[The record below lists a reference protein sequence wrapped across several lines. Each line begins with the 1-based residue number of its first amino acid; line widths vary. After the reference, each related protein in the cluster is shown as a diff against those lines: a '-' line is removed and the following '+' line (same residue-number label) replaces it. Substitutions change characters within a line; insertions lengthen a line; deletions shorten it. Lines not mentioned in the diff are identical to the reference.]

1 MAISGKPDWGKML
14 DDSKNRFPEIAT
26 GFALAMTDLGV
37 QVNVY
42 EIFLGQEYFCFAAP
56 ISQPLAD
63 SFPTGEAKG
72 LS

>member
-1 MAISGKPDWGKML
+1 MPDVFDSGEEVPAL
-14 DDSKNRFPEIAT
+14 SLR

-42 EIFLGQEYFCFAAP
+42 EIFLGREYFCFAAP
-56 ISQPLAD
+56 ISQPVAD

-72 LS
+72 LSR